1 MQANPGKELELE
13 IEGKKYL
20 RVPVQTELI
29 VATDD
34 IVQVVNMHTEG
45 LVQSGDLIVVS
56 EKVVAITQGRAFR
69 INEIKPSRLAVFLS
83 RICSQ
88 VSPWDRSWYAPNDG
102 ISYSGGGGP

>member
-56 EKVVAITQGRAFR
+56 
-69 INEIKPSRLAVFLS
+69 
-83 RICSQ
+83 
-88 VSPWDRSWYAPNDG
+88 
-102 ISYSGGGGP
+102 